1 MNEIT
6 LQVSTKIPKRACGH
20 EEFLQMMVNRCIVGY
35 HRYGPFYAI
44 GRHSRSDRKPLDR
57 LTECLK
63 KYEKTGN
70 RELLI
75 DIANYAMSEFAV
87 PHHPKAHLKCEDQGI
102 R

>member
-1 MNEIT
+1 MK
-6 LQVSTKIPKRACGH
+6 LSTRIPLSACCDAG
-20 EEFLQMMVNRCIVGY
+20 FLQMMVNRCIVGY
-35 HRYGPFYAI
+35 HRYGPFYLI

-57 LTECLK
+57 LKQCLK

-70 RELLI
+70 RELLV
-75 DIANYAMSEFAV
+75 DIGNYAMSEFTK